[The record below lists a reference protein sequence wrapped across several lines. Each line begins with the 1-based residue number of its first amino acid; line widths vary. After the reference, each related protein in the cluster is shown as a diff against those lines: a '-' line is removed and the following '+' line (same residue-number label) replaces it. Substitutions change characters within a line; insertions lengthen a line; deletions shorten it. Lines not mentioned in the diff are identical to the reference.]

1 MGVYIPNMEK
11 PKDCS
16 ECILADKHLN
26 GLYEAKYYCRLEADS
41 CPLIDIVTCE
51 ECKYMR
57 KYALRSDEP
66 TGIWCHRWSI
76 PRLVTDDDFCS
87 YGERKSD
94 DNLRQSTLRP

>member
-11 PKDCS
+11 PKSCWECFNADCNHWG
-16 ECILADKHLN
+16 EHGYDNTAD
-26 GLYEAKYYCRLEADS
+26 
-41 CPLIDIVTCE
+41 CPLIEIVTCG

-66 TGIWCHRWSI
+66 TGIWCHRWSV

-87 YGERKSD
+87 YGERRAD
-94 DNLRQSTLRP
+94 GDI